1 MRLSPGL
8 SSDYDRKLVRID
20 GFTRNVLDCGI
31 SDHVSVKK
39 MENVFN
45 AEEVHLIPNEE
56 LEYSGLEEYFPK
68 VLYNRIV
75 SRNDIIPVNLMGKKI
90 TFIVNSL
97 KPLSV
102 PLIIDHNTKFILGD
116 RKQNIAVT
124 TVSRVN
130 YEDIGG
136 LRDVIK
142 KVREMIELPIRHPE
156 LFEKIG
162 IESPKG
168 VLLYGHPGTGKTLL
182 AKAVANGT
190 NANFYSISGPEIMSK
205 YYGES
210 ELKLR
215 ETFKIAQDTA
225 PSILFIDEIDSIA
238 PKREDAAGNLEKRIV
253 SQILTLMDG
262 IRNRG
267 KVVVI
272 GATNRPNAIDPALRR
287 PGRFDRE
294 IEIEIPNI
302 ESRMEIL
309 RIHTKGMPLKDDVD
323 LSKISKLTHGFV
335 GADLE
340 ILTKE
345 AAMNSLRRILPEID
359 IDESP
364 IPSDTLNKI
373 VVTNEDFKNALK
385 EVSPS
390 AIREFQIQKPSIQ
403 LADVGGLNDIQ
414 QELVEMIEWQ
424 IKYPE
429 LCDFAGIRPIKGILL
444 YGPPGT
450 GKTLLVRSLAANS
463 ESNFISIKG
472 PELLSK
478 WVGESERAIRDVFR
492 KAKQVSPCIIFFD
505 ELDSIFGKRGLD
517 SSGSSATER
526 MTSQMLT
533 ELDGLEI
540 LNGVIVIGATNRIN
554 LIDDALLRSGRFDK
568 VVEIPIPDTESR
580 KQIIKIHLKN
590 KPLENYTSYF
600 KKILDI
606 TDGFTGAEIEG
617 LINSSASLALKDFL
631 KKYSNKDKQN
641 IEKIDKKELVHLKIT
656 LKHLIESKSRMNLNL
671 KK

>member
-1 MRLSPGL
+1 M
-8 SSDYDRKLVRID
+8 RID
-20 GFTRNVLDCGI
+20 GFTRSVLDCGI
-31 SDHVSVKK
+31 SDHVTVKK
-39 MENVFN
+39 VENILK
-45 AEEVHLIPNEE
+45 AKEVQFIPNEE
-56 LEYSGLEEYFPK
+56 LEYSGLEEYIPK
-68 VLYNRIV
+68 LLYNRIV
-75 SRNDIIPVNLMGKKI
+75 SKNDIIQVNLMGKKI
-90 TFIVNSL
+90 TLLVNSL

-116 RKQNIAVT
+116 PKHNIAT
-124 TVSRVN
+124 TTISRVN

-136 LRDVIK
+136 LREVVK

-205 YYGES
+205 FYGES

-262 IRNRG
+262 IRSRG

-309 RIHTKGMPLKDDVD
+309 RIHTRGMPLKDDVD

-373 VVTNEDFKNALK
+373 VVTDEDFKNALK

-403 LADVGGLNDIQ
+403 LAVVGGLNDIQ
-414 QELVEMIEWQ
+414 QELFEMIERQ
-424 IKYPE
+424 LKYPE
-429 LCDFAGIRPIKGILL
+429 LCDYAGIRPTKGILL

-463 ESNFISIKG
+463 ESNFINIKG

-478 WVGESERAIRDVFR
+478 WLGESERAIRDVFR

-505 ELDSIFGKRGLD
+505 EIDSIFGKRGLD
-517 SSGSSATER
+517 SSGSGATER

-533 ELDGLEI
+533 ELDGLET

-568 VVEIPIPDTESR
+568 VVEIPIPNIESR
-580 KQIIKIHLKN
+580 KHIIEIHLKN

-631 KKYSNKDKQN
+631 KYYSNKDKQN
-641 IEKIDKKELVHLKIT
+641 IEKIDKKDLVHLKIK
-656 LKHLIESKSRMNLNL
+656 LKHLIESKAKMNANF